1 MASAQP
7 SAIGL
12 VISWRQGF
20 PRDVV
25 ELALAHTV
33 GDATE
38 RAYRRGTA
46 LEHRREL
53 MKAWAAYCD
62 RPPEADNIIPME
74 RIKPIPA

>member
-1 MASAQP
+1 MWSNSP
-7 SAIGL
+7 
-12 VISWRQGF
+12 WRT
-20 PRDVV
+20 PWV
-25 ELALAHTV
+25 TPP
-33 GDATE
+33 E